1 MPIEA
6 SGCVVSELKPAMYLS
21 TDDDKNV
28 YIFPI
33 GETISAPALSK
44 ISEVA
49 DNTTGFE
56 VYRSQRSEFLFVG
69 QGHKI
74 AVYANPLSLVGIIT
88 LKDCQISGFK
98 A

>member
-6 SGCVVSELKPAMYLS
+6 SGYAVSEVKPAMYLS
-21 TDDDKNV
+21 TDDDKNI

-44 ISEVA
+44 IGEAA
-49 DNTTGFE
+49 DDVTGFA

-69 QGHKI
+69 
-74 AVYANPLSLVGIIT
+74 
-88 LKDCQISGFK
+88 
-98 A
+98 